1 MNLVIFLVRRRYVS
15 HRNEQVCHDYI
26 APQLG
31 DGMRWRQAP
40 VFRTIRSPHKTRLP
54 PCGRLNV
61 R

>member
-31 DGMRWRQAP
+31 EGMWWQ
-40 VFRTIRSPHKTRLP
+40 
-54 PCGRLNV
+54 
-61 R
+61 

>member
-26 APQLG
+26 APQMGCGGGRHPYLE
-31 DGMRWRQAP
+31 R
-40 VFRTIRSPHKTRLP
+40 FRSPHKTRLP